1 MVLRSKEATSPADAK
16 SRWHVPDWTSVVL
29 WAAAG
34 VTIAWIGALP
44 AAGEGRPIWDLVGA
58 DEVSDGVTIRGSV
71 GGQGL
76 AESCLAASS
85 SLYCQSSGLVHV

>member
-34 VTIAWIGALP
+34 VTIAWIGALSW
-44 AAGEGRPIWDLVGA
+44 AALY
-58 DEVSDGVTIRGSV
+58 
-71 GGQGL
+71 GL
-76 AESCLAASS
+76 LRLFA
-85 SLYCQSSGLVHV
+85 